1 MEPENNIEI
10 ILKGFVNSETTRK
23 FLVIGN
29 TENKYGA
36 YIKNKF
42 TDDRIVYLGYVF
54 GIEKLNAL
62 RKNSYLYFHGH
73 TVGGTNPSLLEA
85 MSSYAVICAHNNDFN
100 KAILKN
106 DAFYFNCSKCITAL
120 LNKES
125 IEESKSFIE
134 NNIEKINTKYNWK
147 KILDEY
153 ESFILSKL

>member
-1 MEPENNIEI
+1 
-10 ILKGFVNSETTRK
+10 
-23 FLVIGN
+23 
-29 TENKYGA
+29 
-36 YIKNKF
+36 
-42 TDDRIVYLGYVF
+42 
-54 GIEKLNAL
+54 
-62 RKNSYLYFHGH
+62 
-73 TVGGTNPSLLEA
+73 VGGTNPSLLEA